1 MTNPQNNESLLI
13 VNDVCQEEPRLWA
26 LPLKPVCYSL
36 VFQLVQLNASLPVC
50 RPALNPSQDEVIENC
65 QAEYFKS
72 LSWNKIQQ
80 ASSQFVNMLEYK

>member
-1 MTNPQNNESLLI
+1 MMYVKKSPDFGLF
-13 VNDVCQEEPRLWA
+13 PF
-26 LPLKPVCYSL
+26 KPVCYSL
-36 VFQLVQLNASLPVC
+36 GFQLVQLNASLPVC